1 VAHRA
6 LVPAAAG
13 RGRGSRRFVRRRRA
27 YVKGQHSRR
36 RRRPR
41 PVAGLVPAQRLV
53 RRERLAADGA
63 PVAELAGCWRGG
75 RQRRN
80 L

>member
-1 VAHRA
+1 MAPLVPTERLPRCEAPVAHGA

-36 RRRPR
+36 RSRPR
-41 PVAGLVPAQRLV
+41 PVAGLVPA
-53 RRERLAADGA
+53 
-63 PVAELAGCWRGG
+63 
-75 RQRRN
+75 
-80 L
+80 